1 MWFLTMWRFS
11 PPQLEAYMRIVTGSL
26 LAAVALVALPQM
38 AVAQR
43 RAASAGGGGPKNEF
57 GVDIG
62 AALGHIGSGCATN
75 CGTFE
80 LGTPVDLRVGF
91 VGRSISIE
99 PRVTLSY
106 LSQGGGHVLLFTPDV
121 NFLKPMGQS
130 TQHKGLYLTA
140 GAGVTF
146 ISASGASSANQ
157 FSING
162 GVGTR
167 MPFESAAWRLEGF
180 FRYSFQSGPLAS
192 GYNVGVRAGLSLW
205 R

>member
-1 MWFLTMWRFS
+1 
-11 PPQLEAYMRIVTGSL
+11 MRKVTGSL
-26 LAAVALVALPQM
+26 LAAVALVALPHM

-43 RAASAGGGGPKNEF
+43 RAAGGGGGAKNEF
-57 GVDIG
+57 GVDVG
-62 AALGHIGSGCATN
+62 AAFGHVGSGCAAN

-91 VGRSISIE
+91 VGRSMSIE

-121 NFLKPMGQS
+121 NFLKPMGRS

-140 GAGVTF
+140 GAGVSF

-167 MPFESAAWRLEGF
+167 MPFEDAAWRLEGF
-180 FRYSFQSGPLAS
+180 FPAGGPSILPVHFGTRPRLHMRRS
-192 GYNVGVRAGLSLW
+192 
-205 R
+205 